1 MKKILILS
9 IAILM
14 LSCNQNKKEIKN
26 DTVVAT
32 IKSVEFDWLIGDW
45 ERLNEKQGKQTFE
58 HWKKNNEKKYSGFA
72 YTLQGKDTIWQEKM
86 ELLST
91 DGNWKLAVKSPE
103 EKVATIFKMANK
115 SESEFT
121 CENNEIEFP
130 NKIRYWKNGDKLNAS
145 VATPEMEI
153 PFEFKRINK

>member
-58 HWKKNNEKKYSGFA
+58 HWKKNNDNQYSGFA
-72 YTLQGKDTIWQEKM
+72 YTLQGKDTVWQEKM
-86 ELLST
+86 ELIAT
-91 DGNWKLAVKSPE
+91 DGNWNLVVKSPE
-103 EKVATIFKMANK
+103 EKESTIFKMTHK
-115 SESEFT
+115 SDSEFT
-121 CENNEIEFP
+121 CENHEIEFP
-130 NKIRYWKNGDKLNAS
+130 NKIKYWKNGDHFNAS
-145 VATPEMEI
+145 VSNAKMEI